1 MEMLKAM
8 KVETEAEGASRSD
21 FNFYRRAAHSLSV
34 PLHVKIGGVEA
45 VSDIKFLHNLG
56 VDGLIAPMVESRFA
70 AEKFFDA
77 TDGLGFEWRALTIES
92 ETAVANLQPIIELAI
107 QAGVTG
113 ITIGRG
119 DLAASLGKKGEE
131 DSDYVLKTVADVATI
146 VNEAGIRLT
155 IGGNMQISSVQRI
168 IESGI
173 LFDALETRRFTC
185 VPKRGTES
193 SEYLRAWSEALDHAL
208 STEIGLLSVLNEE
221 RRRAF
226 EETSARLKLLEARLG
241 RSSSSS

>member
-1 MEMLKAM
+1 M
-8 KVETEAEGASRSD
+8 KVETEAEGASRAD
-21 FNFYRRAAHSLSV
+21 FNFYKRVAHNLNV

-56 VDGLIAPMVESRFA
+56 VDGLIAPMVESSFA

-92 ETAVANLQPIIELAI
+92 KIAVANLPSIIELAI
-107 QAGVTG
+107 KAEVSG

-131 DSDYVLKTVADVATI
+131 DSDYILEVVADVART
-146 VNEAGIRLT
+146 VREVGIRLT

-173 LFDALETRRFTC
+173 SFDALETRRFTC
-185 VPKRGTES
+185 APKRGTES
-193 SEYLRAWSEALDHAL
+193 SEGLSAWSEALDDAL
-208 STEIGLLSVLNEE
+208 RTEIDLLSILNEE
-221 RRRAF
+221 RRKDF
-226 EETSARLKLLEARLG
+226 EETAARLKLLEERLG
-241 RSSSSS
+241 RS